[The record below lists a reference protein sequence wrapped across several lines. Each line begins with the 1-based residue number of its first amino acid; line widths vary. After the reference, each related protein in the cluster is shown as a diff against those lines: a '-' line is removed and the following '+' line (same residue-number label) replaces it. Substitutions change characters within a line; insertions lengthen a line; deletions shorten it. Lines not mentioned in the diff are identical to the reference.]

1 MTPLPDLYDYS
12 DPEAMTPPDEDG
24 DCPDCGRYSCP
35 TWCRPSFVSPYLAAR
50 SRARVENGDPES

>member
-1 MTPLPDLYDYS
+1 MSPLPDLYDYS
-12 DPEAMTPPDEDG
+12 DPEALTPPDEDG

-50 SRARVENGDPES
+50 SRARVENREDA

>member
-12 DPEAMTPPDEDG
+12 DLEALTPPDEDG

-50 SRARVENGDPES
+50 SRERVENREDA

>member
-12 DPEAMTPPDEDG
+12 DPEALTPPDEDG
-24 DCPDCGRYSCP
+24 HCPDCGRYSCP

-50 SRARVENGDPES
+50 SHERVENREDA